1 MIAIVKSNFN
11 QPITD
16 ALLASCKQTLESS
29 GVDYKVFE
37 VPGAI
42 ETVGTSKRLLSSPAY
57 KAIIVIGA
65 VIKGDTDHYDYVCN
79 FVTQG
84 LSILSTQSN
93 IPLIFGILTTQNEEQ
108 ALDRALADRMNKGK
122 EFAETAIEMIG
133 VYDRSL

>member
-16 ALLASCKQTLESS
+16 ALLASCKQTLESN

-42 ETVGTSKRLLSSPAY
+42 ETVGTSKRLLSSPVY

-84 LSILSTQSN
+84 LTILSTQSD
-93 IPLIFGILTTQNEEQ
+93 IPIIFGILTTQNEEQ
-108 ALDRALADRMNKGK
+108 ALDRALSDRMNKGK
-122 EFAETAIEMIG
+122 EFAETAIEMVKIFG
-133 VYDRSL
+133 QL

>member
-16 ALLASCKQTLESS
+16 ALLASCKQTLESN

-42 ETVGTSKRLLSSPAY
+42 ETVGTSKRLLSSPVY

-65 VIKGDTDHYDYVCN
+65 VIKGETDHYEYVCN
-79 FVTQG
+79 FVTHG
-84 LSILSTQSN
+84 LSILSAQAN
-93 IPLIFGILTTQNEEQ
+93 IPIVFGILTTQNEEQ
-108 ALDRALADRMNKGK
+108 ALNRALSDRMNKGK
-122 EFAETAIEMIG
+122 EFAETAIEMVKIFG
-133 VYDRSL
+133 QL

>member
-16 ALLASCKQTLESS
+16 ALLASCKQTLESN

-42 ETVGTSKRLLSSPAY
+42 ETVGTSKRLLSSPIY

-84 LSILSTQSN
+84 LTILSTQSD
-93 IPLIFGILTTQNEEQ
+93 IPIIFGILTTQNEEQ
-108 ALDRALADRMNKGK
+108 ALDRALSDRMNKGK
-122 EFAETAIEMIG
+122 EFAETAIEMIKIFG
-133 VYDRSL
+133 QL

>member
-93 IPLIFGILTTQNEEQ
+93 IPIIFGILTTQNEEQ

-133 VYDRSL
+133 VYNQL

>member
-16 ALLASCKQTLESS
+16 ALIASCRQTLESNR
-29 GVDYKVFE
+29 VDYKVFE

-42 ETVGTSKRLLSSPAY
+42 ETVGTSKRLLSSPVY
-57 KAIIVIGA
+57 KAIVVIGA

-84 LSILSTQSN
+84 LTILSTQSD
-93 IPLIFGILTTQNEEQ
+93 IPIIFGILTTQTEEQ
-108 ALDRALADRMNKGK
+108 ALDRALPDRMNKGK
-122 EFAETAIEMIG
+122 EFAETAVEMIRI
-133 VYDRSL
+133 YKQL

>member
-42 ETVGTSKRLLSSPAY
+42 ETVGTSKRLLSSPAF

-133 VYDRSL
+133 VYNRL

>member
-11 QPITD
+11 QPITV
-16 ALLASCKQTLESS
+16 ALLASCKQTLESN

-42 ETVGTSKRLLSSPAY
+42 ETVGTSKRLLSSPVY

-84 LSILSTQSN
+84 LTILSTQSD
-93 IPLIFGILTTQNEEQ
+93 IPIIFGILTTQNEEQ
-108 ALDRALADRMNKGK
+108 ALDRALSDRMNKGK
-122 EFAETAIEMIG
+122 EFAETAIEMVKIFG
-133 VYDRSL
+133 QL

>member
-133 VYDRSL
+133 VYNQL

>member
-16 ALLASCKQTLESS
+16 ALLASCKQTLESN

-42 ETVGTSKRLLSSPAY
+42 ETVGTSKRLLSSPVY
-57 KAIIVIGA
+57 QAIIVIGA

-84 LSILSTQSN
+84 LTILSTQSD
-93 IPLIFGILTTQNEEQ
+93 IPIIFGILTTQNEEQ
-108 ALDRALADRMNKGK
+108 ALDRALSDRMNKGK
-122 EFAETAIEMIG
+122 EFAETAIEMVKIFG
-133 VYDRSL
+133 QL

>member
-133 VYDRSL
+133 VYNRL

>member
-42 ETVGTSKRLLSSPAY
+42 ETVGTSKRLLSSPVY
-57 KAIIVIGA
+57 QAIIVIGA

-133 VYDRSL
+133 VYNQL

>member
-16 ALLASCKQTLESS
+16 ALLASCKQTLESN

-42 ETVGTSKRLLSSPAY
+42 ETVGTSKRLLSSPVY

-122 EFAETAIEMIG
+122 EFAETAIEMVKIFG
-133 VYDRSL
+133 QL

>member
-16 ALLASCKQTLESS
+16 ALLASCKQTLESN

-42 ETVGTSKRLLSSPAY
+42 ETVGTSKRLLSSPVY

-84 LSILSTQSN
+84 LTILSTQSD
-93 IPLIFGILTTQNEEQ
+93 IPIIFGILTTQNEEQ
-108 ALDRALADRMNKGK
+108 PLDRALSDRMNKGK
-122 EFAETAIEMIG
+122 EFAETAIEMVKIFG
-133 VYDRSL
+133 QL

>member
-11 QPITD
+11 QSITD
-16 ALLASCKQTLESS
+16 ALLASCKQTLECG

-42 ETVGTSKRLLSSPAY
+42 ETVGTSKSILSSPTY

-84 LSILSTQSN
+84 LAILSTQSN
-93 IPLIFGILTTQNEEQ
+93 IPIIFGILTTQNEEQ

-122 EFAETAIEMIG
+122 EFAETAIEMIK
-133 VYDRSL
+133 VFRQL

>member
-42 ETVGTSKRLLSSPAY
+42 ETVGTSKRLLSSPVY

-133 VYDRSL
+133 VYNQL

>member
-16 ALLASCKQTLESS
+16 ALLATCKQTLESS
-29 GVDYKVFE
+29 SVDYKVFE

-42 ETVGTSKRLLSSPAY
+42 ETVGTSKRLLSSPVY

-84 LSILSTQSN
+84 LTILSTQSD
-93 IPLIFGILTTQNEEQ
+93 IPIIFGILTTQNEEQ
-108 ALDRALADRMNKGK
+108 ALDRALSDRMNKGK
-122 EFAETAIEMIG
+122 EFAETAIEMVRIFG
-133 VYDRSL
+133 QL

>member
-16 ALLASCKQTLESS
+16 ALLASCKQTLESN

-42 ETVGTSKRLLSSPAY
+42 ETVGTSKRLLSSPIY

-84 LSILSTQSN
+84 LTIGHSHHFWYSHHTKR
-93 IPLIFGILTTQNEEQ
+93 
-108 ALDRALADRMNKGK
+108 RASARQGA
-122 EFAETAIEMIG
+122 F
-133 VYDRSL
+133 RSYE

>member
-11 QPITD
+11 QLITD
-16 ALLASCKQTLESS
+16 ALLTSCKQTLESG
-29 GVDYKVFE
+29 GVHYKVFE
-37 VPGAI
+37 VAGAV
-42 ETVGTSKRLLSSPAY
+42 ETVGTSKRLLSSSVY

-133 VYDRSL
+133 VYNRL

>member
-84 LSILSTQSN
+84 LAILSTQSN
-93 IPLIFGILTTQNEEQ
+93 IPIIFGILTTQNEEQ

-133 VYDRSL
+133 VYNQL

>member
-42 ETVGTSKRLLSSPAY
+42 ETVGTSKRLLSSPVY

-84 LSILSTQSN
+84 LTILSTQSD
-93 IPLIFGILTTQNEEQ
+93 IPIIFGILTTQNEEQ
-108 ALDRALADRMNKGK
+108 ALDRALSDRMNKGK
-122 EFAETAIEMIG
+122 EFAETAIEMVKIFG
-133 VYDRSL
+133 QL

>member
-16 ALLASCKQTLESS
+16 ALLASCKQTLESN

-42 ETVGTSKRLLSSPAY
+42 ETVGTSKRLLSSPVY
-57 KAIIVIGA
+57 KAVIVIGA

-84 LSILSTQSN
+84 LTILSTQSD
-93 IPLIFGILTTQNEEQ
+93 IPIIFGILTTQNEEQ
-108 ALDRALADRMNKGK
+108 ALDRALSDRMNKGK
-122 EFAETAIEMIG
+122 EFAETAVEMIRI
-133 VYDRSL
+133 YKQL

>member
-1 MIAIVKSNFN
+1 
-11 QPITD
+11 
-16 ALLASCKQTLESS
+16 
-29 GVDYKVFE
+29 
-37 VPGAI
+37 
-42 ETVGTSKRLLSSPAY
+42 LSSPAY

-84 LSILSTQSN
+84 LAILSTQSN
-93 IPLIFGILTTQNEEQ
+93 IPIIFGILTTQNEEQ

-133 VYDRSL
+133 VYNRL

>member
-16 ALLASCKQTLESS
+16 ALLASCKQTLESN
-29 GVDYKVFE
+29 GVDYKVVE

-42 ETVGTSKRLLSSPAY
+42 ETVGTSKRLLSSPVY

-79 FVTQG
+79 FVTHG
-84 LSILSTQSN
+84 LNILSTQSD
-93 IPLIFGILTTQNEEQ
+93 IPIIFGILTTQNEEQ
-108 ALDRALADRMNKGK
+108 ALDRALSDRMNKGK
-122 EFAETAIEMIG
+122 EFAETAIEMVKIFG
-133 VYDRSL
+133 QL

>member
-16 ALLASCKQTLESS
+16 ALLASCKQTLESN

-42 ETVGTSKRLLSSPAY
+42 ETVGTSKRLLPSPVY

-84 LSILSTQSN
+84 LTILSTQSD
-93 IPLIFGILTTQNEEQ
+93 IPIIFGILTTQNEEQ
-108 ALDRALADRMNKGK
+108 ALDRALSDRMNKGK
-122 EFAETAIEMIG
+122 EFAETAIEMVKIFG
-133 VYDRSL
+133 EL

>member
-16 ALLASCKQTLESS
+16 ALLASCKQTLESN

-42 ETVGTSKRLLSSPAY
+42 ETVGTSKRLLSSPVY

-84 LSILSTQSN
+84 LTILSTQSD
-93 IPLIFGILTTQNEEQ
+93 IPIIFGILTTQNEEQ
-108 ALDRALADRMNKGK
+108 ALDRALSDRMNKGK

-133 VYDRSL
+133 IYHQL

>member
-11 QPITD
+11 QSITD
-16 ALLASCKQTLESS
+16 ALLASCKQTLECS

-42 ETVGTSKRLLSSPAY
+42 ETVGTSKRLLSSPVY

-79 FVTQG
+79 FVTHG
-84 LSILSTQSN
+84 LTILSTQSD
-93 IPLIFGILTTQNEEQ
+93 IPIIFGILTTQNEEQ
-108 ALDRALADRMNKGK
+108 ALDRALSDRMNKGK
-122 EFAETAIEMIG
+122 EFAETAIEMVKIFG
-133 VYDRSL
+133 QL

>member
-16 ALLASCKQTLESS
+16 ALLASCKQTLECS
-29 GVDYKVFE
+29 GIDYKVFE

-108 ALDRALADRMNKGK
+108 VLDRALADRMNKGK

-133 VYDRSL
+133 VYNRL

>member
-11 QPITD
+11 QPITV
-16 ALLASCKQTLESS
+16 ALLASCKQTRESN

-42 ETVGTSKRLLSSPAY
+42 ETVGTSKRLLSSPVY

-84 LSILSTQSN
+84 LTILSTQSD
-93 IPLIFGILTTQNEEQ
+93 IPIIFGILTTQNEEQ
-108 ALDRALADRMNKGK
+108 ALDRALSDRMNKGK
-122 EFAETAIEMIG
+122 EFAETAIEMVKIFG
-133 VYDRSL
+133 QL

>member
-16 ALLASCKQTLESS
+16 ALLASCKQTLESN

-42 ETVGTSKRLLSSPAY
+42 ETVGTSKRLLSSPVY

-65 VIKGDTDHYDYVCN
+65 VIKGDTDHYDYVCS

-84 LSILSTQSN
+84 LTILSTQSD
-93 IPLIFGILTTQNEEQ
+93 IPIIFGILTTQNEEQ
-108 ALDRALADRMNKGK
+108 ALDRALSDRMNKGK

-133 VYDRSL
+133 IYHQL

>member
-16 ALLASCKQTLESS
+16 ALLASCKQTLESN

-133 VYDRSL
+133 VYNQL

>member
-16 ALLASCKQTLESS
+16 ALLASCKQTLESN

-133 VYDRSL
+133 VYNRL

>member
-16 ALLASCKQTLESS
+16 ALLASCKQTLESN

-42 ETVGTSKRLLSSPAY
+42 ETVGTSKRLLSSPVY

-84 LSILSTQSN
+84 LTILSTQSD
-93 IPLIFGILTTQNEEQ
+93 IPIIFGILTTQNEEQ
-108 ALDRALADRMNKGK
+108 ALDRALSDRMNKGK

-133 VYDRSL
+133 VYNRL